1 MGCGPYFAVS
11 QSNDA
16 SDLNELIAL
25 GDAILNGSTDSV
37 RLASN
42 EAFKGTLRPMLSGP
56 GSFEKS
62 FDPVSSLSVLRSDDG
77 RVRLFTWLLPTYDA
91 GFRYNGFVQ
100 VRDPKTKAVTL
111 LELAEAPLDRRTAEK
126 ATLDYKQ
133 WVGALY
139 YEIITVK
146 DRPRPYYT
154 LLGWRGQASGSTMK
168 VIDVLSVRDGN
179 AVFGLPVFSTA
190 HGDRHRILFEYNP
203 QAVMTLSWDR
213 RRKMIVFDHLS
224 PPDSS
229 MTGVFERYGPD
240 FTYDAFR
247 LSGRRWKLR
256 TNVTPMN
263 RDGSPAAPLK
273 RDFRNKDFYRPDE
286 SK

>member
-1 MGCGPYFAVS
+1 
-11 QSNDA
+11 
-16 SDLNELIAL
+16 LIAL
-25 GDAILNGSTDSV
+25 GDSILRGSSDSV
-37 RLASN
+37 RLAAN
-42 EAFKGTLRPMLSGP
+42 ESFKAVLRPMLSGS
-56 GSFEKS
+56 GSFERS
-62 FDPVSSLSVLRSDDG
+62 FDPVASLSALRSDDG
-77 RVRLFTWLLPTYDA
+77 QVRLFTWLLPTYGA
-91 GFRYNGFVQ
+91 GFRYNGFIQ

-126 ATLDYKQ
+126 TALDYKQ
-133 WVGALY
+133 WIGALY

-168 VIDVLSVRDGN
+168 VIDVLTIREGK
-179 AVFGLPVFSTA
+179 AVFGLPVFLTA
-190 HGDRHRILFEYNP
+190 YGARHRILFEYNP

-224 PPDSS
+224 PPDSA
-229 MTGVFERYGPD
+229 MAGVFDRYGPD

-247 LSGRRWKLR
+247 LAGRRWKLR
-256 TNVTPMN
+256 TNVTPTN
-263 RDGSPAAPLK
+263 RDGSPAAPPK